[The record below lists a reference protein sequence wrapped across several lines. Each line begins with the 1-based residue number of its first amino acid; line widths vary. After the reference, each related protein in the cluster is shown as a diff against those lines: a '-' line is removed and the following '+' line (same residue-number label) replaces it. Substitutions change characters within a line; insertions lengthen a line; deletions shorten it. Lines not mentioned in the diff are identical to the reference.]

1 MAGALKTTNGKGKQD
16 LLSIFSII
24 LLLVTLV
31 DSQQFNVM
39 NYKATGNGQSDD
51 FQAFLKA
58 WDAVC
63 GSTRKNPTLII
74 PENKMFLLS
83 PITFEGPCKSNVAVQ
98 FMGAIV
104 APGRSAPS
112 WKSQSRSWI
121 LFANV
126 TGLQVTGKGKLDAR
140 GSEWWEWCPRVSSC
154 SKPVKC
160 KRPTTLRFLNCSS
173 LHVSG
178 LTSVDSGQNHISIHS
193 CHHGTFRYITLIAP
207 DESPNTD
214 GIDISNSNNIEISK
228 SNIRTGDDCIAIN
241 GSSSY
246 INITELTCGP
256 GHGISVGSL
265 GKNRTKAEVEE
276 IHVKNCTFNGTQNG
290 ARIKTWQGGSGYA
303 RKISFEKI
311 QLFDSGNPI
320 IIDQYYCDC
329 KGEKKCEN
337 QTAAVQISDITF
349 RDIQGTSNKT
359 NVIKLSCSE
368 TLGCT
373 NILVENVN
381 LTSTAE
387 SKEAYSSCVNAH
399 GRSSQSIPP
408 IDCLLR

>member
-1 MAGALKTTNGKGKQD
+1 MINVN
-16 LLSIFSII
+16 FP
-24 LLLVTLV
+24 V
-31 DSQQFNVM
+31 DFNINNSM
-39 NYKATGNGQSDD
+39 K
-51 FQAFLKA
+51 K
-58 WDAVC
+58 
-63 GSTRKNPTLII
+63 
-74 PENKMFLLS
+74 
-83 PITFEGPCKSNVAVQ
+83 
-98 FMGAIV
+98 
-104 APGRSAPS
+104 
-112 WKSQSRSWI
+112 
-121 LFANV
+121 
-126 TGLQVTGKGKLDAR
+126 
-140 GSEWWEWCPRVSSC
+140 
-154 SKPVKC
+154 
-160 KRPTTLRFLNCSS
+160 TLRFLNCSS

-265 GKNRTKAEVEE
+265 GKNGTKAEIEE

-290 ARIKTWQGGSGYA
+290 ARIKTW
-303 RKISFEKI
+303 
-311 QLFDSGNPI
+311 
-320 IIDQYYCDC
+320 
-329 KGEKKCEN
+329 

-408 IDCLLR
+408 IDCLLG